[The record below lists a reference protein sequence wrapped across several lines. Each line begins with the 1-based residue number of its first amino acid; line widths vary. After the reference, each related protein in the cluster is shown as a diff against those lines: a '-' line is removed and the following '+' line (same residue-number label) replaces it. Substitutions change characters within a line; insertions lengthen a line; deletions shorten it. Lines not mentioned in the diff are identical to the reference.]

1 MTWLQPASRNISALM
16 EPVKAP
22 EAAAW
27 QSWPPS
33 ATPLPASASP
43 PSTSPIGPS
52 SVAGGQT
59 SRSQA
64 CGSFA
69 RSAMAR
75 ASAMPSARR
84 PFIFQLPATSSFRS
98 GISVLHAA
106 RASAPA
112 NVAAM
117 PGDLYVRT
125 YDHTGIRGGQPAAI
139 PAKSGI
145 LRHDASDPHQSGL
158 DHRQGPVRAL
168 DHLVRVLGHLY
179 AIGLLLGALA
189 RYRHRCGR
197 RAEHPRRRSAA
208 RLAARARAAAR
219 AIRYLDRPAAGQ
231 AARDPRHAAGPADR
245 PQPDR
250 PGSREARPRS
260 LRRGD

>member
-16 EPVKAP
+16 QPVNAP

-33 ATPLPASASP
+33 ATPPPASASP
-43 PSTSPIGPS
+43 PSTPLIGPS

-75 ASAMPSARR
+75 ASAIPSARR
-84 PFIFQLPATSSFRS
+84 PFIFQLPATSAFRS

-125 YDHTGIRGGQPAAI
+125 YDHTGIRGGQPAAM

-145 LRHDASDPHQSGL
+145 LRHDASDPHQSRL

-179 AIGLLLGALA
+179 AIGFLLGAFA
-189 RYRHRCGR
+189 RYRRRCGR
-197 RAEHPRRRSAA
+197 RPQHSGRGFAA
-208 RLAARARAAAR
+208 GPGTRAGTDAR
-219 AIRYLDRPAAGQ
+219 AIRHRDRPAASE
-231 AARDPRHAAGPADR
+231 AARDPRHAA
-245 PQPDR
+245 
-250 PGSREARPRS
+250 
-260 LRRGD
+260 

>member
-1 MTWLQPASRNISALM
+1 MTWLQPASRNISALI

-22 EAAAW
+22 EAASW

-33 ATPLPASASP
+33 ATPLSASASP
-43 PSTSPIGPS
+43 TAASR
-52 SVAGGQT
+52 VAGGQT
-59 SRSQA
+59 RRSRA

-75 ASAMPSARR
+75 ASAIPSARR
-84 PFIFQLPATSSFRS
+84 PFIFQLPATSPFRS

-112 NVAAM
+112 NVAAA
-117 PGDLYVRT
+117 PGHPYVRS

-168 DHLVRVLGHLY
+168 DHLLRVLGHLY

-231 AARDPRHAAGPADR
+231 AARDPRHAAGP
-245 PQPDR
+245 
-250 PGSREARPRS
+250 
-260 LRRGD
+260 